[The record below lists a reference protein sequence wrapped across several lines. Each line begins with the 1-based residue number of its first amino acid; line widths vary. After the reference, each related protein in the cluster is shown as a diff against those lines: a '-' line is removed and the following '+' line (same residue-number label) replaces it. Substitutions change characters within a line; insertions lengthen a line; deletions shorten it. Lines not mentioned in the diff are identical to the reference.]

1 MELNIGRN
9 KVNKTKGSNHSNGA
23 HEVSNNDVSSRVEA
37 KGITVA
43 IKRQGT
49 PQPCAYETNR
59 NLISS
64 SKIYKA
70 IQSMEKK

>member
-9 KVNKTKGSNHSNGA
+9 KVNKTKSSNHSNGA
-23 HEVSNNDVSSRVEA
+23 HEVSNNDVSGRIEA

-43 IKRQGT
+43 IKRQGI
-49 PQPCAYETNR
+49 PQPCACETNK